1 MSLQDKV
8 VILEHNVETGEVI
21 EIIIDEQ
28 QLNRSVSLELLE
40 KQTKINAAKLAA
52 EAKLM
57 ALGLDLDDLRAL
69 GL

>member
-21 EIIIDEQ
+21 EIITDEQ